1 MLRSFSNMNSSVTS
15 VHLGFIREINRLWD
29 PIYPYLARHIHEIY
43 GREDGKVLEM
53 GPFCGVL
60 FSLFSHGIGSSFSI
74 ATFPQGMGDF
84 FRHEVRGRKMEHDI
98 EIIETDSSLTGV
110 KENRMD
116 LVIFRGA
123 FFFPSLFRVNF
134 CEIHRVLK
142 PKGIALMGG
151 GFGKFT
157 PDTMIKEIGRRSR
170 ELNLRIGKIEVEEG
184 QLRQEIEKSHVKG
197 KAEIILEGGLWVL
210 IRK

>member
-1 MLRSFSNMNSSVTS
+1 MNAFLTS
-15 VHLGFIREINRLWD
+15 VNLEFIREINRLWE
-29 PIYPYLARHIHEIY
+29 PIYPYLAQHIHEIY

-53 GPFCGVL
+53 GPFCGVIFAL
-60 FSLFSHGIGSSFSI
+60 FRKGIGRSFSI
-74 ATFPQGMGDF
+74 ATFPQGMGGF
-84 FRHEVRGRKMEHDI
+84 FRQEVRGKKMEHHI

-110 KENRMD
+110 EENRMD

-134 CEIHRVLK
+134 SEIHRVLK
-142 PKGIALMGG
+142 PRGIALTGG

-157 PDTMIKEIGRRSR
+157 PDALIKDIGKRSR
-170 ELNLRIGKIEVEEG
+170 DLNLRIGKVEVKED

-197 KAEIILEGGLWVL
+197 KAEIILEGGLWVFV
-210 IRK
+210 RK